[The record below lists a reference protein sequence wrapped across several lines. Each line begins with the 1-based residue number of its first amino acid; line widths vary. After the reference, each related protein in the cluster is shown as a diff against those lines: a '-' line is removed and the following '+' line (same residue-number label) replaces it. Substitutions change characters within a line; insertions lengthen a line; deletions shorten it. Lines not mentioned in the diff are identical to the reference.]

1 MEAIN
6 ISDPKVIEQET
17 KELVVNLQTEVENIK
32 QIVKNLQTPINKIV
46 HV

>member
-17 KELVVNLQTEVENIK
+17 KELVVNLQIKVENIK
-32 QIVKNLQTPINKIV
+32 QIVKNLQTQINKIV